1 MRGKVL
7 LVGAGPGDPE
17 LLTLKAAKALK
28 NADVVLHDELVGQ
41 EILNLVPRTAEVH
54 NVGKRGGQ
62 KSTPQDQIN
71 ALMVQFALLGLQV
84 VRLKGGDPLI
94 FGRAGEEMEALR
106 RAGIEVEII
115 PGITAALSA
124 AAAAQIPLTHR
135 LITSTLVI
143 LTGHHADN
151 TGPGDWPDRLPS
163 RATIVIYMPGYHYE
177 ATAQR
182 LMQAGIEPTTPCVV
196 LSHVTSPEEK
206 VHRTTLEALP
216 LVPRLPAPTLLV
228 VGEVVRYASH
238 ESLREEFGWSGAG
251 LGTELFPLNM
261 QSESPARAGHQ
272 EQSE

>member
-1 MRGKVL
+1 MKGKVW

-17 LLTLKAAKALK
+17 LLTLKAARALK
-28 NADVVLHDELVGQ
+28 RADVVLHDELVGA
-41 EILNLVPRTAEVH
+41 EILSLVPGTAKVH

-62 KSTPQDQIN
+62 KSTPQGEIN
-71 ALMVQFALLGLQV
+71 SLMVQYALLGLQV
-84 VRLKGGDPLI
+84 VRLKGGDPLV

-106 RAGIEVEII
+106 EAGIEVEII

-163 RATIVIYMPGYHYE
+163 RATVVIYMPGYNYE
-177 ATAQR
+177 ATARR
-182 LMQAGIEPTTPCVV
+182 LMESGIEPATPCVV

-216 LVPRLPAPTLLV
+216 QAPRLAAPTLLV

-238 ESLREEFGWSGAG
+238 KSLREQFGWAGAG
-251 LGTELFPLNM
+251 LGSELFPLNV
-261 QSESPARAGHQ
+261 QSELSAQAGDQ